1 MIWIV
6 SILLAISIY
15 VNVNLFRK
23 NEKLE
28 DANEELNAW
37 LFSYY
42 NSLTLILQNMRELD
56 QKKMFESDDEVGVT
70 FNMITDEIKK
80 LENLFGDN
88 TDA

>member
-56 QKKMFESDDEVGVT
+56 QKKMFKSDDEVGVT